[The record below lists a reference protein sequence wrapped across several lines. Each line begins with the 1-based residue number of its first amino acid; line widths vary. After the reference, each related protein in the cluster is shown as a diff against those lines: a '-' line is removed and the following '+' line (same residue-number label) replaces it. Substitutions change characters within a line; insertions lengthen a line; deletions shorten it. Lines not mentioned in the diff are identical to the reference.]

1 MDIAI
6 MIEGQNGLNWLRW
19 KNIVRTV
26 EESGFAGL
34 YRSDHYTNANPPDK
48 DSLELWTSLTWLADN
63 SERIQFGPLVT
74 PVSFRHP
81 TMTARMASAVNDLS
95 KGRLQLGIGAGWQ
108 EREHNLFGWDLLV
121 VKERFKRFE
130 DGINVITK
138 LLRSDEPTTYEGK
151 YYHLKDAIMLPRPQY
166 NNGPPIIIG
175 GNGPTLT
182 LPLVAQYADEWN
194 SIYLPVEKFQEL
206 NTRLNELVLQ
216 IGREPNEIR
225 RSMMLGF
232 EFDLSKEK
240 LEQKVKERTKGKLS
254 PEELHE
260 RGLIVGT
267 PEMVLPQLQAY
278 EEAGIDRLMLQWLN
292 LDDLQSLID
301 FSKEVLPEYS

>member
-1 MDIAI
+1 
-6 MIEGQNGLNWLRW
+6 
-19 KNIVRTV
+19 
-26 EESGFAGL
+26 
-34 YRSDHYTNANPPDK
+34 
-48 DSLELWTSLTWLADN
+48 
-63 SERIQFGPLVT
+63 
-74 PVSFRHP
+74 
-81 TMTARMASAVNDLS
+81 
-95 KGRLQLGIGAGWQ
+95 
-108 EREHNLFGWDLLV
+108 
-121 VKERFKRFE
+121 
-130 DGINVITK
+130 
-138 LLRSDEPTTYEGK
+138 
-151 YYHLKDAIMLPRPQY
+151 MLPRPQY

-175 GNGPTLT
+175 GNGPNLT

-194 SIYLPVEKFQEL
+194 SIYLPVTKFQKL
-206 NTRLNELVLQ
+206 NTRLNELIQQ

-254 PEELHE
+254 PVELHE

-278 EEAGIDRLMLQWLN
+278 AEAGIDRLMLQWLN

>member
-6 MIEGQNGLNWLRW
+6 MIEGQNGLNWPRW

-108 EREHNLFGWDLLV
+108 EREHNLFGWDLLE

-130 DGINVITK
+130 DGIKVITK
-138 LLRSDEPTTYEGK
+138 LLHSDEPTTYDGK
-151 YYHLKDAIMLPRPQY
+151 YYHLKDAVMLPRPQY

-175 GNGPTLT
+175 GNGPNLT

-194 SIYLPVEKFQEL
+194 SIYLPVTKFQKL
-206 NTRLNELVLQ
+206 NTRLNELIQQ

-254 PEELHE
+254 PVELHE

-278 EEAGIDRLMLQWLN
+278 AEAGIDRLMLQWLN